1 MAGWDELGRVL
12 GGGLNTEAAYQRGQ
26 TRAAQLEGLIAQARI
41 KKSEADARANL
52 PGALTK
58 LDAPADLATLFA
70 AGIDPRQLSGYTG
83 DVQEQGFRG
92 DAASRALAGDWG
104 GANAAL
110 MGIANGPQQLA
121 KIEGQNLLSN
131 VFLEGGGDVS
141 TTEQGRSG
149 MAADAARA
157 RASDASAANSYAS
170 AARTRQATGIDAAE
184 FGMKRTGQW
193 NPGGKTSGSGGGT
206 GGAAAVKTTEDER
219 KAAGWLGQATRALE
233 NMEAVMYQRDDAG
246 NIRRDAKGR
255 ALMSGADTPGFFER
269 YSPSDELANW
279 SMSPDRQRYSNAAG
293 SLSEALLRA
302 ATGAGINES
311 EAKQKVVELTP
322 QRGDSLAVRE
332 QKMAGARGYLEDLR
346 LRAGRAL
353 PAADAVF
360 SGAVPPPGAASAA
373 PRAARSTRRK
383 YNPATG
389 RIE

>member
-121 KIEGQNLLSN
+121 KIEGQNLLGN
-131 VFLEGGGDVS
+131 VFLEGGGGIS
-141 TTEQGRSG
+141 TTEQGR
-149 MAADAARA
+149 ADIRQ
-157 RASDASAANSYAS
+157 SDASAAASHAS
-170 AARTRQATGIDAAE
+170 AASSYATANATRERLNLAKEQFALERAG
-184 FGMKRTGQW
+184 RW
-193 NPGGKTSGSGGGT
+193 NPSGK
-206 GGAAAVKTTEDER
+206 
-219 KAAGWLGQATRALE
+219 
-233 NMEAVMYQRDDAG
+233 
-246 NIRRDAKGR
+246 
-255 ALMSGADTPGFFER
+255 P
-269 YSPSDELANW
+269 
-279 SMSPDRQRYSNAAG
+279 
-293 SLSEALLRA
+293 
-302 ATGAGINES
+302 ATGAVGAGTAAGGGMNGRQIAGTSIQREMVLNQVAAQTGTARSEVNRLLAEGDPERGLTGPQAVADLMRRKGERFFQGRILGNIPLLSEWANQDSSPYSEGAARGQAMINDPTGPITNS
-311 EAKQKVVELTP
+311 DVE
-322 QRGDSLAVRE
+322 
-332 QKMAGARGYLEDLR
+332 GARVTVPNFRQPIGVQSNLVESLLR
-346 LRAGRAL
+346 SSM
-353 PAADAVF
+353 PAAGDVF
-360 SGAVPPPGAASAA
+360 SGATPPPGGA
-373 PRAARSTRRK
+373 PAPAPGTRRR